1 MQDIEPFYNWRE
13 LYISSEDV
21 RSPFY
26 EREYSE
32 FEYSNTIYNYYIH
45 PQWDF
50 MGSPTLFIKIIFADY
65 ESGFAIIELIGEWND
80 AINND
85 IMIFKRD
92 IADELIRHGIN
103 KFILVGE
110 NVLNFH
116 SSDDCYYEEWL
127 DDLEEG
133 WIAGI
138 NFRDHVLKEM
148 SDTNIDYFI
157 TFGGEFNDMDWRTY
171 SPFQLLE
178 RIENILGRR
187 LGTGTGG

>member
-32 FEYSNTIYNYYIH
+32 FEYTHTIYNYYIH

-85 IMIFKRD
+85 IMILKRD
-92 IADELIRHGIN
+92 IVDELIRHGIS
-103 KFILVGE
+103 KFVLVGE

-127 DDLEEG
+127 DDVEEG

-148 SDTNIDYFI
+148 SDTNIDYYI

-178 RIENILGRR
+178 RIENVMGRR